1 MASMAAYRAGFYS
14 WYYYDYN
21 YNYRRDLDKRYVSYA
36 LYPGVLIGV
45 AILAAKEMYVYRK
58 TCPYTLSKSLQAD
71 EVILQDSFP
80 YQSGTHRHQG
90 LSPPQG
96 QLARRADGTPA
107 IPTAISTN
115 TGPTSALS
123 TSVPTAIPT
132 GSDAASATIPAGS
145 SSALLANQSSR
156 SSSKIILVATSR

>member
-1 MASMAAYRAGFYS
+1 MASMAAYRSGFY
-14 WYYYDYN
+14 WLGYNYNYN
-21 YNYRRDLDKRYVSYA
+21 YNYRRDLDKRAYVSSTVY
-36 LYPGVLIGV
+36 LGVLIGV
-45 AILAAKEMYVYRK
+45 AVVAAKEMYVHRK
-58 TCPYTLSKSLQAD
+58 TCPYILSKSLQAD
-71 EVILQDSFP
+71 EMFLQDSFP
-80 YQSGTHRHQG
+80 YQSGNGRHQG

-123 TSVPTAIPT
+123 TSIPTAIPT

-156 SSSKIILVATSR
+156 SSSKISL